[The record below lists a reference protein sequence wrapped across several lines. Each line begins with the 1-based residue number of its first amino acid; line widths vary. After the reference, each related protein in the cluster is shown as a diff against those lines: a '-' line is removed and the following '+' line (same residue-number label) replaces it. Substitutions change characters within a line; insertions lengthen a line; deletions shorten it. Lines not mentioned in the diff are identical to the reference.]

1 MAASSKQ
8 VVKGS
13 SKTAARNASASGP
26 ASWPSRASSYIDEI
40 KREMRLVTWPSR
52 EQVRSTTVVVI
63 ATVAFFGVFFGV
75 VDYLLAIGQTE
86 LYRAFSR

>member
-1 MAASSKQ
+1 MAAGSKQ
-8 VVKGS
+8 LAK
-13 SKTAARNASASGP
+13 KAPPSGL
-26 ASWPSRASSYIDEI
+26 AGIGTWPSRLSAYIDEL

-52 EQVRSTTVVVI
+52 EQVRSTTVVVL

-86 LYRAFSR
+86 LYRVFAR

>member
-1 MAASSKQ
+1 MAAGSKQ
-8 VVKGS
+8 LAKGS
-13 SKTAARNASASGP
+13 AKGAPAKSGGA
-26 ASWPSRASSYIDEI
+26 ASWPTRLSNYIDEL

-52 EQVRSTTVVVI
+52 EQVRSTTIVVL

-75 VDYLLAIGQTE
+75 VDYVLAVGQTE

>member
-1 MAASSKQ
+1 MAATSKQ
-8 VVKGS
+8 VAKGAG
-13 SKTAARNASASGP
+13 KGAAARSAAAGSWITRASA
-26 ASWPSRASSYIDEI
+26 YIDEI

-63 ATVAFFGVFFGV
+63 ATVAFFGVYFGV